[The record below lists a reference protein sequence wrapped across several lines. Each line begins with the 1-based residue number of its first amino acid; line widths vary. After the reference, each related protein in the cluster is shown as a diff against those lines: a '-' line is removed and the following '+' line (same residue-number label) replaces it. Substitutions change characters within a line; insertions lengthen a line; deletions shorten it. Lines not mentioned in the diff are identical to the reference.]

1 VLRRCYR
8 GQGLGARGQ
17 GLGAGGQEP
26 GARGQEPG
34 AGVTSDAGVGGL

>member
-1 VLRRCYR
+1 MLRRCYR